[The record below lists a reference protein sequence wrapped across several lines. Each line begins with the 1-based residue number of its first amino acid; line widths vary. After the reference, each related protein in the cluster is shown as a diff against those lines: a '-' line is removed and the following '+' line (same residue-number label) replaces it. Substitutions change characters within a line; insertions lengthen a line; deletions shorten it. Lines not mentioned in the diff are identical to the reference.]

1 MPHGFTCNG
10 YRGYS
15 RCRLFL
21 WRNFFNE
28 RLTMDQRDDDPMLE
42 INGRIKALIVEAMKA
57 NKGADP
63 HDLLAEIVGKLSFR
77 EVPDILWDYVHNVLH
92 QLIDPECDEEARP
105 H

>member
-1 MPHGFTCNG
+1 M
-10 YRGYS
+10 
-15 RCRLFL
+15 
-21 WRNFFNE
+21 
-28 RLTMDQRDDDPMLE
+28 MDQSDDDDPMLE

-63 HDLLAEIVGKLSFR
+63 HDLLAEIVGKLSFQD
-77 EVPDILWDYVHNVLH
+77 VPDILGDYVHSVLH

>member
-1 MPHGFTCNG
+1 
-10 YRGYS
+10 
-15 RCRLFL
+15 
-21 WRNFFNE
+21 
-28 RLTMDQRDDDPMLE
+28 MDQKDDDDPTLE

-77 EVPDILWDYVHNVLH
+77 DVSDILWDYVHNVWH
-92 QLIDPECDEEARP
+92 QLIDPDCDEEARP